1 MHQSMLY
8 RVTWFVFIVEKGV
21 TITKNTYRNPQN
33 PNSTLTTIPSTYVMS
48 ASYIPTLTPSSGFCP
63 EIICNDHQH
72 STTKQN
78 RLVRMKYVSVMC
90 IKGSLHLASCFHWNP
105 CQKCFPA
112 PNEIM
117 RRATEREA
125 SFSKRK
131 PKNCIYLVV
140 RATLCYQTLKF
151 ATSSTTLDE
160 RE

>member
-1 MHQSMLY
+1 MLLY

-48 ASYIPTLTPSSGFCP
+48 ASYIPALTPSSGFCP

-117 RRATEREA
+117 RRATEQEA
-125 SFSKRK
+125 SFSRK
-131 PKNCIYLVV
+131 ENQKIVFIWLSEPLYVTRL
-140 RATLCYQTLKF
+140 
-151 ATSSTTLDE
+151 
-160 RE
+160 